1 MWRAS
6 VVLATIIFAPAV
18 PAAAQ
23 SCTSNAGEVVDSLY
37 RQILEREPDSSS
49 NPLVQQI
56 TSRRLS
62 VRQAAAG
69 LAKSPEHQARLW
81 EPVVEATFRQI
92 RNAAPERE
100 QVQTIARSL
109 AERRQTLDDV
119 AIAFATEE
127 VQSQN
132 PDTAVI
138 ALYKRLLGRDPS
150 EADVAHFRER
160 MQREGPQA
168 VATTLVTSP
177 EYRQRFGRNAVPAQG
192 ASPYEQAVH
201 TLYRHLLG
209 RDADAQGVGQFTRVV
224 TESGFDGAIDQ
235 IIASTEY
242 RDKYGDQGVPGT
254 TLRYCGTP
262 VGTTG
267 R

>member
-1 MWRAS
+1 MWRAC
-6 VVLATIIFAPAV
+6 VVLALVIVAPAV

-23 SCTSNAGEVVDSLY
+23 SCTNNAGEIVNGLY
-37 RQILEREPDSSS
+37 RQILEREPDSSG

-56 TSRRLS
+56 ATRRLT
-62 VRQAAAG
+62 VRQASAG

-81 EPVVEATFRQI
+81 EPVVETTFRQI

-100 QVQTIARSL
+100 QVQTLARSL

-127 VQSQN
+127 AQSQN

-138 ALYKRLLGRDPS
+138 AMYKRLLGRDPT

-160 MQREGPQA
+160 MQREGAQA

-192 ASPYEQAVH
+192 TSPYEQSVH

-209 RDADAQGVGQFTRVV
+209 RDADPQGLAQFTRVV
-224 TESGFDGAIDQ
+224 SEAGFDAAVDQ
-235 IIASTEY
+235 VMASPEY
-242 RDKYGDQGVPGT
+242 REKYGDDGVPGT

-262 VGTTG
+262 VGTSG

>member
-1 MWRAS
+1 MWRAC
-6 VVLATIIFAPAV
+6 VVLAIVIVAPAV

-23 SCTSNAGEVVDSLY
+23 SCTNNAAEIVAGLY
-37 RQILEREPDSSS
+37 RQILEREPDSASG
-49 NPLVQQI
+49 PLVQQI
-56 TSRRLS
+56 TSRRVT

-100 QVQTIARSL
+100 QVQTIARNL

-127 VQSQN
+127 AQSQN

-138 ALYKRLLGRDPS
+138 AMYRRLLGRDPT
-150 EADVAHFRER
+150 EADVAHFSER
-160 MQREGPQA
+160 LQREGPQA
-168 VATTLVTSP
+168 VATTLVMSA
-177 EYRQRFGRNAVPAQG
+177 EYRQRFGPNAVPAQG
-192 ASPYEQAVH
+192 TSPYEQSVH
-201 TLYRHLLG
+201 TLYRRLLG
-209 RDADAQGVGQFTRVV
+209 RNADPQGVAQFTRVV
-224 TESGFDGAIDQ
+224 SEAGFDAAIDQ
-235 IIASTEY
+235 VMASPEY
-242 RDKYGDQGVPGT
+242 REKYGDEGVPAT
-254 TLRYCGTP
+254 MLRYCGMP

>member
-1 MWRAS
+1 MWRPC
-6 VVLATIIFAPAV
+6 VVLAIVIVAPAV

-23 SCTSNAGEVVDSLY
+23 SCTNNAAEIVDGLY
-37 RQILEREPDSSS
+37 RQILEREPDSASS
-49 NPLVQQI
+49 PLVQQI
-56 TSRRLS
+56 TSRRVT

-100 QVQTIARSL
+100 QVQTIARNL

-127 VQSQN
+127 AQSQN

-138 ALYKRLLGRDPS
+138 AMYRRLLGRDPTD
-150 EADVAHFRER
+150 ADVAHFSDRL
-160 MQREGPQA
+160 QREGPQA
-168 VATTLVTSP
+168 VATTLVTSA

-192 ASPYEQAVH
+192 ASPYEQSVH

-209 RDADAQGVGQFTRVV
+209 RDADPQGLAQFTRVV
-224 TESGFDGAIDQ
+224 SEAGFDAAVDQ
-235 IIASTEY
+235 VMASPEY
-242 RDKYGDQGVPGT
+242 REKYGDQGVPAT

-267 R
+267 K

>member
-1 MWRAS
+1 MWRAC
-6 VVLATIIFAPAV
+6 VVLATIIVAPAV

-23 SCTSNAGEVVDSLY
+23 SCTNNAGEIVDSLY
-37 RQILEREPDSSS
+37 RRILERDPDSSS
-49 NPLVQQI
+49 SQLVQQL
-56 TSRRLS
+56 TSRRLT
-62 VRQAAAG
+62 VHQAAAA

-92 RNAAPERE
+92 RNAAPGRE

-138 ALYKRLLGRDPS
+138 AMYKRLLGRDPS
-150 EADVAHFRER
+150 EADVRHFRER
-160 MQREGPQA
+160 IEREGPQA

-177 EYRQRFGRNAVPAQG
+177 EYRERFGRNAVPAQG
-192 ASPYEQAVH
+192 ASAYEQSVH
-201 TLYRHLLG
+201 TLYRHLLA
-209 RDADAQGVGQFTRVV
+209 RDADPQGLAQFTRVV
-224 TESGFDGAIDQ
+224 TESGFDAAVDQ
-235 IIASTEY
+235 IMGSPEY
-242 RDKYGDQGVPGT
+242 REKYGDQGVPGT
-254 TLRYCGTP
+254 TLRYCGAP